1 MTTTAIPILLNEKE
15 QRTFS
20 SGEILFSQGDV
31 GDVMYGVIEG
41 EIEIA
46 VNGRVVETVG
56 PGGVVGEVALVDTLP
71 RSATATA
78 RTDTKV
84 AVIDN
89 HRFMLMVAQNPWFS
103 IQVMRVMADRL
114 RRWGEGS

>member
-1 MTTTAIPILLNEKE
+1 MTTTAIPILVNERE
-15 QRTFS
+15 QRTFKA
-20 SGEILFSQGDV
+20 GDVIFKQGDV

-41 EIEIA
+41 EIEIT
-46 VNGRVVETVG
+46 VKDRVVENVG

-78 RTDTKV
+78 RTDARV